1 MNTDGKLYPVIP
13 FNLIVDTDVGLLKLI
28 NDRYHNTDV
37 FHWSLIDAPTKF
49 QLYMLYNR
57 KYINPLTVIAK
68 DRDNLELMNDYY
80 KQFIENEY
88 VYILRHSV
96 MTRLYNVIK
105 EGLRIKNLAPTILCN
120 SPLERTYLT
129 KADPDTF
136 NKCNIVVANSYK
148 DIIDDNKDP
157 IYFKYI
163 GEILTNFN
171 SAIGKNVFIPKYRFN
186 YEDSEKTIPLKEPI
200 ILSSGGMNIESF
212 DLYADEDMIK
222 GH

>member
-1 MNTDGKLYPVIP
+1 
-13 FNLIVDTDVGLLKLI
+13 
-28 NDRYHNTDV
+28 
-37 FHWSLIDAPTKF
+37 
-49 QLYMLYNR
+49 
-57 KYINPLTVIAK
+57 
-68 DRDNLELMNDYY
+68 
-80 KQFIENEY
+80 
-88 VYILRHSV
+88 

-105 EGLRIKNLAPTILCN
+105 EGLRIKNLAPTILCS

-136 NKCNIVVANSYK
+136 NKCNIVIANSYK

-171 SAIGKNVFIPKYRFN
+171 SVIGKNVFIPKYRFN